1 MSDNNTPRHEVL
13 LPPDWSDEARDA
25 LGQFPGAM
33 NFVVKGW
40 DDNGYAVRGT
50 NMLGAAANFPAL
62 TKAFMAYN
70 NQVVTNS
77 SITTRER
84 EIIIL
89 RLGWLAKCEYEY
101 VMHLILGR
109 RAGLTDAEIAA
120 IEQGPDSEGL
130 TPEDADLVRMTDEV
144 LRDCRISDTTW
155 QRLAGRYTANQ
166 IMDMIFLVGCY
177 NVLAM
182 YINTFRIP
190 VEESEPA
197 LDEDVRARMMG
208 QS

>member
-1 MSDNNTPRHEVL
+1 MSENTKPRHEVL
-13 LPPDWSDEARDA
+13 LPPDWSEEARDA

-33 NFVVKGW
+33 AFVVKGW
-40 DDNGYAVRGT
+40 DENGFAVRGT

-89 RLGWLAKCEYEY
+89 RLGWLTQCEYEY

-109 RAGLTDAEIAA
+109 RAGLTDTEIAA
-120 IEQGPDSEGL
+120 IESGPDSDGL
-130 TPEDADLVRMTDEV
+130 NPEDRDLVRMTDEV
-144 LRDCRISDTTW
+144 LRNYRISDDTW
-155 QRLAGRYTANQ
+155 ERLSTRYTANQ

-177 NVLAM
+177 SVMAM

-197 LDEDVRARMMG
+197 LADDIRARMMA
-208 QS
+208 QP